1 MHGAVGYMVATK
13 FSVSSRQGLSFK
25 AFQEPFNDHSLPE
38 LGHCCAK
45 MPESFSPLFNFA
57 KYGPLLVK
65 IQGCCPGF
73 VVKKYKI

>member
-1 MHGAVGYMVATK
+1 MIKFKYDSKFVLFHKNAFFKTK

-45 MPESFSPLFNFA
+45 MPESFSPLFNLA
-57 KYGPLLVK
+57 KYGPYSLLVK
-65 IQGCCPGF
+65 I
-73 VVKKYKI
+73 